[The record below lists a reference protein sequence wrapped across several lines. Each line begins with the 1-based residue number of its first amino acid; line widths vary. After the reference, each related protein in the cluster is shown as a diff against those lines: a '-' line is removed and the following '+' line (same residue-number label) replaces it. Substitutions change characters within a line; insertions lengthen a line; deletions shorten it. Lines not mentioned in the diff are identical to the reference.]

1 MTTSS
6 ATTARRLTV
15 VFEADRKTHTFTW
28 FPGKEL
34 WSMQVDFKDGGS
46 THWWATVQE
55 NAAWIIGR
63 GYMATWSQ
71 AHFRASE
78 ELARAIVEE
87 DSAKEA
93 TRIVLTE
100 SVDARNA
107 RRIETLRRAAAL
119 AEQERDRARVEA
131 DRANAE
137 LVRINA
143 EFQIRLNA
151 YNEALDAELFR

>member
-34 WSMQVDFKDGGS
+34 WSMQVDSKDGGS

-87 DSAKEA
+87 DAAKEA
-93 TRIVLTE
+93 ANGATKIEALRI
-100 SVDARNA
+100 
-107 RRIETLRRAAAL
+107 AAAL